1 MKQNMNRKKLETQE
15 HYIRVIPSILTLL
28 LLMTELGSMEQNM
41 KQGKNLKLRNTTK
54 GLYQV

>member
-28 LLMTELGSMEQNM
+28 LLKIELGSMEQNM
-41 KQGKNLKLRNTTK
+41 KQEKNLKLRNTT
-54 GLYQV
+54 